1 MNNIA
6 STADRLQTE
15 IEQSRE
21 TLSKLAAQDS
31 KLDGNLKEL
40 REAMET
46 KLNHNNNTKN
56 AVPAINE

>member
-46 KLNHNNNTKN
+46 KLNHNNNTQFQQ
-56 AVPAINE
+56 

>member
-46 KLNHNNNTKN
+46 KLNHNNLKILRTN
-56 AVPAINE
+56 